1 MDSFKPDQLPHN
13 ETLLPSQTALKRP
26 HRHGVIRRGS
36 CLVAVQHQFC
46 LFANLMLD
54 ARPREAISRLGRL
67 FLRLFERQRAVFC

>member
-1 MDSFKPDQLPHN
+1 MQDFKPNRPLHN
-13 ETLLPSQTALKRP
+13 ETLLSSQTALKRP

-67 FLRLFERQRAVFC
+67 FLRLFERRRAGFC